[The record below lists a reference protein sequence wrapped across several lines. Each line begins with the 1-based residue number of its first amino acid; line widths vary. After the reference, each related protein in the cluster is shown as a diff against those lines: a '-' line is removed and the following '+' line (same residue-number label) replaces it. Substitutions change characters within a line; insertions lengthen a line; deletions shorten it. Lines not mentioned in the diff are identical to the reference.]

1 MDLDELRKKFW
12 WLGGHGEHILN
23 LENDTATV
31 AVPRHTWNPIPAY
44 EARLAAMLGAL
55 GIRVQSKDAFLDDL
69 ERIIRDRADLLSA
82 RGIRMNRERFI
93 ARMKR
98 REELAA
104 NPDRRSREHKRNQK
118 KGP

>member
-23 LENDTATV
+23 LEDDVATV

-44 EARLAAMLGAL
+44 EARLAAMFGAA
-55 GIRVQSKDAFLDDL
+55 GIKVQSKDAFLAEL
-69 ERIIRDRADLLSA
+69 EKIIRDRADLLHA
-82 RGIRMNRERFI
+82 KGVRMDRERFI

-104 NPDRRSREHKRNQK
+104 DRSHRIREKKRDRK
-118 KGP
+118 KRQ